1 MPPSST
7 RTAKDDS
14 SLEAA
19 AEAVTA
25 AQQALQTARRDL
37 AAAILAARRAGEP
50 VQRIAARTGL
60 DVVTV
65 RNILSVTPTP
75 SPDGRQT

>member
-1 MPPSST
+1 M
-7 RTAKDDS
+7 
-14 SLEAA
+14 
-19 AEAVTA
+19 A

-65 RNILSVTPTP
+65 RNILSVTPTQ
-75 SPDGRQT
+75 SPHGRPMVPLGCA